1 MLYVFLFFIYIFVF
15 THLFIL
21 RYKQHKFNLLREDSE
36 GYASL
41 INELTISS
49 IDNQRDTKGKL
60 TPTSLSKVP
69 EFLKTISSHIGVFHL
84 DPNRVLDIIL
94 DFYIK
99 QLTVNYTFWTEVI
112 KQSAWIQKLTFIDVN
127 GEVSTGPSAILAQ
140 LIGFRFYNFHVS
152 LRCAV
157 YTIGVHFNLIG

>member
-1 MLYVFLFFIYIFVF
+1 MLYVSFIYIYIFVF

-152 LRCAV
+152 L
-157 YTIGVHFNLIG
+157 